1 MGEPLSL
8 VVERPRH
15 RQTIMGNAASSR
27 RRVERV
33 AHDRLG
39 DAPHVQ
45 EASMVAKTAKNR
57 MQLDLIDSDSAG
69 VDRLA
74 ALGASIV
81 GRHSIGRHG
90 WPVMHDPEGNEF
102 CVAEGLRPIA
112 HT

>member
-39 DAPHVQ
+39 HAPHVQ

-57 MQLDLIDSDSAG
+57 MHLDRIDPDPAG

-74 ALGASIV
+74 ALDASIV
-81 GRHSIGRHG
+81 GRHS
-90 WPVMHDPEGNEF
+90 HDVPQEHVRSE
-102 CVAEGLRPIA
+102 
-112 HT
+112 